1 MDNRKEFIHNYIES
15 IKSNLVSSELIK
27 NLTEFNE
34 LLKSTKLNGDRCF
47 FLGNGASASLASHAS
62 VDFSK
67 QAGLLSMN
75 FNEANII
82 TCYSNDYGY
91 EHWMKKAL
99 EKYQQKGDI
108 VCLISVSGESPS
120 ILNCAKYA
128 KEIDL
133 SLVTFSGCEESNSL
147 KGYGDINFWV
157 DSKAYNIV
165 ESVHCF
171 WLTMSIDLL
180 IGKSVYKVS

>member
-1 MDNRKEFIHNYIES
+1 MSNTKEFVSEYIED
-15 IKSNLVSSELIK
+15 IKSNLLNSELLK
-27 NLTEFNE
+27 NSTEFNE
-34 LLKSTKLNGDRCF
+34 LLKSTKLDGGRCF
-47 FLGNGASASLASHAS
+47 FMGNGASASLASHAS

-82 TCYSNDYGY
+82 TCYANDYGY
-91 EHWMKKAL
+91 ENWMKKAL
-99 EKYQQKGDI
+99 QKYQQKGDI

-128 KEIDL
+128 KEINL
-133 SLVTFSGCEESNSL
+133 PLVTFTGCEDSNSL
-147 KGYGDINFWV
+147 KKYGDINFWV

-171 WLTMSIDLL
+171 WLTMAIDLL

>member
-1 MDNRKEFIHNYIES
+1 MDNRKAFIDGYIED
-15 IKSNLVSSELIK
+15 IKSNLISSELIK
-27 NLTEFNE
+27 NSTEFNE
-34 LLKSTKLNGDRCF
+34 LLKNTKKNDGTCF
-47 FLGNGASASLASHAS
+47 FMGNGASASLASHAS

-75 FNEANII
+75 FNEANMI

-91 EHWMKKAL
+91 ENWMKKAL
-99 EKYQQKGDI
+99 EKYQNNGDM

-120 ILNCAKYA
+120 VLNCAKYA
-128 KEIDL
+128 KEINL
-133 SLVTFSGCEESNSL
+133 PLVTFTGCNENNSL
-147 KGYGDINFWV
+147 KQYGDINFWV

>member
-1 MDNRKEFIHNYIES
+1 MGSKKTFIDNYIED
-15 IKSNLVSSELIK
+15 IKLNLVNSDLIK
-27 NLTEFNE
+27 NSAEFNE
-34 LLKSTKLNGDRCF
+34 LLQNTKLNNGRCF
-47 FLGNGASASLASHAS
+47 FMGNGASASLASHAS

-75 FNEANII
+75 FNEANLI

-91 EHWMKKAL
+91 ENWMKKAL
-99 EKYQQKGDI
+99 EKYQQQGDI

-128 KEIDL
+128 KEIDIP
-133 SLVTFSGCEESNSL
+133 LVTFTGSDENNSL
-147 KGYGDINFWV
+147 KQYGDINFWV

-165 ESVHCF
+165 ESIHCL